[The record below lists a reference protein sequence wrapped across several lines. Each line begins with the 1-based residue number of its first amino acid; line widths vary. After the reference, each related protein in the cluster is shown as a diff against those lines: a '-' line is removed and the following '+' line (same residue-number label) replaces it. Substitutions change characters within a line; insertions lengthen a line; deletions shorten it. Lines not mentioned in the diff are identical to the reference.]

1 MTYHANARTN
11 VQQRKR
17 VRQSRE
23 PSRLLAKQLGVS
35 VATVAKWRRRGD
47 PRDRDDHDAEAE
59 EQLSLEGHEILIAP
73 PLTRRQGKV
82 GSP

>member
-35 VATVAKWRRRGD
+35 VAMVAKWRRRGD

-59 EQLSLEGHEILIAP
+59 EQLSLKRHEILIAP

-82 GSP
+82 GSR